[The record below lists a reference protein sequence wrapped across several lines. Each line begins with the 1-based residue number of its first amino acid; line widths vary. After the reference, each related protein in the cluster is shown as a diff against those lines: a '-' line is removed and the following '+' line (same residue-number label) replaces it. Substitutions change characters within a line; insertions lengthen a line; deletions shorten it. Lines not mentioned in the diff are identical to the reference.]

1 MKIDVV
7 CVSRDGPSREWMD
20 RNLQRLPVNKLII
33 ERSTPLLEARWRA
46 IQRVETEWFLFL
58 DDDVLLC
65 DGWFEEAL
73 KYMRDER
80 VGAIQGREFIY
91 GFGEKWDSALNRFRW
106 SKPDREYRLGDRGT
120 CVNTLIRTE
129 AVKDWNPPCLNLNAY
144 EDFLITQHVIGKGYK
159 WLDVRLPSWHRRGW
173 KKHFTAA
180 LRDMHA
186 MKQVEPLN
194 RRILW
199 LLKFCIAAIL
209 HLISPK
215 PNFRS
220 YGFRLR
226 ILLVYQNIACI
237 LGVLFT

>member
-1 MKIDVV
+1 MKIDVI
-7 CVSRDGPSREWMD
+7 CVSKNGPSQGWVEW
-20 RNLQRLPVNKLII
+20 NLRLLPVNKLIV
-33 ERSTPLLEARWRA
+33 ERSAPLLEARWRA

-73 KYMRDER
+73 KYMRDEC

-129 AVKDWNPPCLNLNAY
+129 AVKDWNPPRLNLNAY
-144 EDFLITQHVIGKGYK
+144 EDFLITQHVLKRGYK

-173 KKHFTAA
+173 RKHFMAA
-180 LRDMHA
+180 VRDMRGL
-186 MKQVEPLN
+186 KQVEPMS
-194 RRILW
+194 RKAAW
-199 LLKFCIAAIL
+199 FAKFCMAAIL
-209 HLISPK
+209 HLLSPRMGARVK
-215 PNFRS
+215 V
-220 YGFRLR
+220 
-226 ILLVYQNIACI
+226 ILIYQNVACI
-237 LGVLFT
+237 LGMLFG